1 MGVQVKKM
9 EARQVTEGSDRVT
22 CRAPSWFEIYRTW
35 SRDTISDHV
44 RSLETVW
51 YTFATFQVHY
61 NRCLPINPPPSSTH
75 TPIPLETTSLIFYS
89 ILFLKNYVSSFDQI
103 YHIRAKIKNFLTIS
117 LKKIMISRAYHAG
130 FRFLVTL
137 NWHCIWFG
145 CISSWQSSSSS
156 VA

>member
-35 SRDTISDHV
+35 SRDTIFDHV

-61 NRCLPINPPPSSTH
+61 NRCLPINPPSSTYTH
-75 TPIPLETTSLIFYS
+75 LFPLKPPPLFSFNSIF
-89 ILFLKNYVSSFDQI
+89 KK
-103 YHIRAKIKNFLTIS
+103 IRLEFWPNLSYKTYDLDFFS

>member
-35 SRDTISDHV
+35 SRDTIFDHV

-61 NRCLPINPPPSSTH
+61 NRCLPINPPPRQHTH
-75 TPIPLETTSLIFYS
+75 TYSLWNPLPYFHS
-89 ILFLKNYVSSFDQI
+89 ILFLRKYDSSIDQI
-103 YHIRAKIKNFLTIS
+103 YHLRPKIWNFLNI
-117 LKKIMISRAYHAG
+117 L
-130 FRFLVTL
+130 L
-137 NWHCIWFG
+137 NKNNDI
-145 CISSWQSSSSS
+145 
-156 VA
+156 